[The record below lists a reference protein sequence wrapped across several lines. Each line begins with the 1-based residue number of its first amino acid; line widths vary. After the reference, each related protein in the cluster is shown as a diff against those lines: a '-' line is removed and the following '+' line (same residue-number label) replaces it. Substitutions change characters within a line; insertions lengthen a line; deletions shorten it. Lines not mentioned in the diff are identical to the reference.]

1 MPSLMSSLNFLSVAG
16 RLLARVLGAAPL
28 TRPTDPEATAL
39 VHRGDEAYRAGRRE
53 EARRCYLDAL
63 GRRKHDVDALRG
75 LRALS
80 VDAGAW
86 PEALGFAERAL
97 AAAPAGA
104 RAPEAEWLAAVHYE
118 LGRAEARRGQP
129 QAAISHFRSALRVER
144 GFLPAAIALGE
155 AWEAAGD
162 PREAVRAWERAL
174 EHAPALPLLAR
185 LERVYRRE
193 GRPSR
198 MIALYR
204 AALERAPDD
213 RALGVAL
220 GRVYLELEMLDEAA
234 DQFEKVEV
242 RAPDLP
248 VVHAFLGAVFERRGE
263 AREAFAEYRKALHL
277 AGAFEWPQRCSGCG
291 ATAPAWQDRCPQCRR
306 WNRLRPTEGAPA
318 R

>member
-1 MPSLMSSLNFLSVAG
+1 MPSLSFLTVAG
-16 RLLARVLGAAPL
+16 RFLARIVGAAPL
-28 TRPTDPEATAL
+28 TGAEDPEASAL
-39 VHRGDEAYRAGRRE
+39 VHRGDEAYRAGRRD

-75 LRALS
+75 LRTLAI
-80 VDAGAW
+80 DAGSW
-86 PEALGFAERAL
+86 PEALGFAERVV
-97 AAAPAGA
+97 AAAPAAA
-104 RAPEAEWLAAVHYE
+104 RAAESGWLAAVQYE
-118 LGRAEARRGQP
+118 LGRAESRRGQP
-129 QAAISHFRSALRVER
+129 QAAISHFRSALRADK
-144 GFLPAAIALGE
+144 GFLPAALALGE

-174 EHAPALPLLAR
+174 EHAPALPLLAC
-185 LERVYRRE
+185 LERAYRRE

-204 AALERAPDD
+204 SALERVPDD

-277 AGAFEWPQRCSGCG
+277 TGAFDWPQRCAACG
-291 ATAPAWQDRCPQCRR
+291 GTAPAWQDRCPGCGR
-306 WNRLRPTEGAPA
+306 WNTLRPVGDTSAG
-318 R
+318 